1 MFFNVFYFVLN
12 FLSEMNKFT
21 LTILFVVLALLFLI
35 DVFAVPQW
43 TGFDLLTEDV
53 FIIKH
58 YRFPKALTAILAGSG
73 LALSGFILQQ
83 LFKNQ
88 LAGPYILGVS
98 SGASLFVAILII
110 LGSSFPFFQYVNISV
125 AGFIGALSVL
135 ILVSLLSLKYG
146 NGYMILLFGVII
158 GMIAGSIQTLLV
170 SVASLGELKS
180 FTMWSMGSFSQ
191 VIGNDLVV
199 LLIAILIGVF
209 FALFLMPQLSILV
222 MGSQIATSMG
232 INVKKVS
239 FNLLICTGLLT
250 GVTTAFCGPIAF
262 IGIAIPNLVRL
273 LFKTINFRFM
283 LLANCVL
290 GAMMA
295 VVGDMI
301 ASLNIWGMQLPIN
314 VTTTLIGGPFVI
326 YILFKNR
333 NF

>member
-1 MFFNVFYFVLN
+1 
-12 FLSEMNKFT
+12 
-21 LTILFVVLALLFLI
+21 
-35 DVFAVPQW
+35 
-43 TGFDLLTEDV
+43 
-53 FIIKH
+53 
-58 YRFPKALTAILAGSG
+58 
-73 LALSGFILQQ
+73 
-83 LFKNQ
+83 
-88 LAGPYILGVS
+88 
-98 SGASLFVAILII
+98 
-110 LGSSFPFFQYVNISV
+110 
-125 AGFIGALSVL
+125 
-135 ILVSLLSLKYG
+135 
-146 NGYMILLFGVII
+146 MILLFGVII